1 MVGFNFKEF
10 IKENEGSRIR
20 YKFRMFKHEMKC
32 AWQRAFR
39 GYDDIELWNLDKVFV
54 ERYIEIL
61 NKWLENVNSH
71 PATITYEEWKSVLL
85 EMKTLLEEINEE
97 FNSCKM
103 EDWPMLQEK
112 KDRFFK
118 LFSENFYHLWD

>member
-1 MVGFNFKEF
+1 MVGFNLKEF
-10 IKENEGSRIR
+10 LEQYEGSRII
-20 YKFRMFKHEMKC
+20 YKISRFKDEMKY

-61 NKWLENVNSH
+61 NKWLENVNSY
-71 PATITYEEWKSVLL
+71 PPSMEYEEWEKILL
-85 EMKTLLEEINEE
+85 EMKTLLEEINAE

-103 EDWPMLQEK
+103 ENWPLLYEK